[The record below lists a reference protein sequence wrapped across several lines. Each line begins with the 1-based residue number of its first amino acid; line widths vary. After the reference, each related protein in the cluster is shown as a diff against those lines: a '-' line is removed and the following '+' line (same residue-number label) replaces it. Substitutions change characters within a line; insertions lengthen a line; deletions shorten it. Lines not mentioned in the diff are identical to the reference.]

1 MAPGLIGQPLGTPA
15 RRLWALGLD
24 LAAIG
29 LLSSLS
35 NLWLLGGLAMVV
47 LLLRSDRGSTRWRRG
62 VGWVFAVLLL
72 LLALEQLLMWRGW
85 HPFQNTTPAVA
96 SASAARGPADEAAVA
111 APPVASAA
119 ELGRLVADEVV
130 AQVVGQVAPAV
141 PAAAASRVAAQAA
154 EGAGAEVNATAQDA
168 ARSPGQARIEDAA
181 RALALQTA
189 GVPARAASASDAE
202 RVAQLEALLLKR
214 AEAAGEDDGP
224 GDRPHRF
231 SLQRTL
237 DEGLDSLGISF
248 AWGIVYF
255 SLLPALWGGQTLGK
269 KLLGLRVVELTGQ
282 PITVMRG
289 LRRYGGYAA
298 GMATGGLGFLQVLFD
313 PNRQGIQDR
322 TAHTVVL
329 DVRPSVAAL
338 ALAAGGAAAAL
349 AVAAA
354 PVPPASHVDG
364 PDAT

>member
-35 NLWLLGGLAMVV
+35 NLWLLGGLAVVV

-85 HPFQNTTPAVA
+85 HPFQDTPPAVA
-96 SASAARGPADEAAVA
+96 TSPSGRGSADEAAVVA
-111 APPVASAA
+111 PPPVASAA

-130 AQVVGQVAPAV
+130 AQVVGQVAPTV
-141 PAAAASRVAAQAA
+141 PAPAASRAAVRAD
-154 EGAGAEVNATAQDA
+154 VTAQDA
-168 ARSPGQARIEDAA
+168 APSPGQARIEDAA
-181 RALALQTA
+181 RALALQA
-189 GVPARAASASDAE
+189 VGVPARAASASDAE
-202 RVAQLEALLLKR
+202 RIAQLEALLLKR

-224 GDRPHRF
+224 ADRPHRF

-329 DVRPSVAAL
+329 DVRPSAAAL
-338 ALAAGGAAAAL
+338 ALAGGAAVA
-349 AVAAA
+349 AVAVLAA
-354 PVPPASHVDG
+354 PTPAVPGVDG